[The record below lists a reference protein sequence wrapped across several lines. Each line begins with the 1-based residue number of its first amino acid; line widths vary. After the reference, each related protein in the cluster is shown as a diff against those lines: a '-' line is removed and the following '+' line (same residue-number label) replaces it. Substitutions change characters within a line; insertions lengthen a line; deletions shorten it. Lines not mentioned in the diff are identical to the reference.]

1 MPSEATATATS
12 VSRSPIQVKHK
23 KLGGSKRIGFSSRC
37 SRMHILEI
45 LSREITRLQPH
56 HIRTVQLAPAYQTNF
71 SMQGGEIDINGY
83 RRVFDA
89 LARAFHPNIEGQYGI
104 MTAVSNAAIATPPG
118 ANSAT
123 AAGGTSATITAA
135 ASPSCV
141 HAADPQKPAPPS
153 LTALVGTSAVTL
165 HPFTPS
171 RPQGPINLVAGL
183 LRLQQLHLI
192 VLLLQHHRHHSLRQ
206 HQRQR
211 YHRRV
216 RCRIL
221 VEGGRGL

>member
-23 KLGGSKRIGFSSRC
+23 KLGGSKRICFSSRF
-37 SRMHILEI
+37 SRMHILEM

-56 HIRTVQLAPAYQTNF
+56 HTRIRTVQLAPAYQTNF
-71 SMQGGEIDINGY
+71 SMQGGEMDINGY

-104 MTAVSNAAIATPPG
+104 MTAVSNAATATPPG

-135 ASPSCV
+135 AFSSCV
-141 HAADPQKPAPPS
+141 HAANP
-153 LTALVGTSAVTL
+153 
-165 HPFTPS
+165 
-171 RPQGPINLVAGL
+171 
-183 LRLQQLHLI
+183 
-192 VLLLQHHRHHSLRQ
+192 
-206 HQRQR
+206 
-211 YHRRV
+211 
-216 RCRIL
+216 
-221 VEGGRGL
+221 